1 MAPVEELKRDS
12 DVDVKLD
19 PELDMVGLRLKL
31 ELGLVLAGVSSMS
44 NCRGSMA
51 APNEVGVEKSTW
63 RRWFAVASKRAV
75 EVNRTE
81 LVFVSP
87 HSEQVSPRPN
97 HPSSSSSSS
106 VILGPNGL
114 LYCSILRFGFLGVP
128 SSFSFTSPSI
138 LPSPEEFLDSKKV
151 VSSFSRTLRTFSMLT
166 GIISVAVSLVISGSS
181 SIMSCSSVIC
191 WILLRCFL
199 GC

>member
-31 ELGLVLAGVSSMS
+31 ELGLVLAGVSSIS

-51 APNEVGVEKSTW
+51 APSEVGVEKSTW
-63 RRWFAVASKRAV
+63 RRWLAVASKRAV

-87 HSEQVSPRPN
+87 HSEQTSPRPS

-106 VILGPNGL
+106 VTLGPNGL
-114 LYCSILRFGFLGVP
+114 LYWSILLLGFLGVP
-128 SSFSFTSPSI
+128 SSFSFMSPSMSP
-138 LPSPEEFLDSKKV
+138 PSPEALFLDSEKR
-151 VSSFSRTLRTFSMLT
+151 VSSLSRTLRVFSILT
-166 GIISVAVSLVISGSS
+166 GIISVADSLVISGSS

-191 WILLRCFL
+191 
-199 GC
+199 